1 MISRPNP
8 PARPGSFRLRP
19 FEAPALAALLAAVA
33 LLLLP
38 PPASAVKRRA
48 FVTSGTGTGDLA
60 SWPGAS
66 GAPGATALDHAD
78 SICRVHAASGLLPN
92 ANTYRAWISTD
103 ETDAYCHVQGLDGTR
118 SSGCNGAALPGGGPW
133 FLANGITPWSGT
145 LDQMTGPEA
154 LLYRPLSLDQ
164 NLDEISSDFS
174 ERLIWTGTNR
184 QGEAFST
191 LQCADW
197 STSAGASA
205 GATGDAQGVG
215 ERFTRAFSP
224 TCDSLN
230 HLLCLEPG
238 ASETVSPRWS
248 PGALAFVTSARGTG
262 ELGSWPGADGLEGI
276 QAGFRICRNLAAAA
290 HLPSPTSFV
299 PWLSTTLVDAVDRLT
314 TDGPFRR
321 PDGGVVAIDIAELV
335 GPSFTRNSLH
345 QQEDGL
351 YIHDSFDRVWTG
363 TFPDGT
369 GDGHRCDDWTD
380 GSTGHGRSGA
390 ANVGRVE
397 QWTNINAYF
406 CEDEQRLYCF
416 SNVITL
422 FWDGFESAT
431 TERWTTAVP

>member
-8 PARPGSFRLRP
+8 TARPGSFQLRP
-19 FEAPALAALLAAVA
+19 FEAPPLAALLAAAA

-66 GAPGATALDHAD
+66 GAPGATALEHAD

-103 ETDAYCHVQGLDGTR
+103 EADAYCHVQGLDGTR

-133 FLANGITPWSGT
+133 YLANGITPWSGT

-154 LLYRPLSLDQ
+154 LLYRPISLDE
-164 NLDEISSDFS
+164 NLDEISSEFS

-184 QGEAFST
+184 SGQAFST
-191 LQCADW
+191 LQCDDW
-197 STSAGASA
+197 SASAGAST

-224 TCDSLN
+224 TCDSSN

-238 ASETVSPRWS
+238 TSETVTPRWA
-248 PGALAFVTSARGTG
+248 PGALAFASSVRGTG
-262 ELGSWPGADGLEGI
+262 DLGSWPAADGLAGI
-276 QAGFRICRNLAAAA
+276 DAGFRICRNLAAAA
-290 HLPSPTSFV
+290 HLPAPASFV
-299 PWLSTTLVDAVDRLT
+299 PWLSTSLVDAVDRLT

-321 PDGGVVAIDIAELV
+321 PDGLIMALDVAELV
-335 GPSFTRNSLH
+335 GPAFPRNSLH
-345 QQEDGL
+345 QQEDGRYL
-351 YIHDSFDRVWTG
+351 DGGHDRVWTG
-363 TFPDGT
+363 SLADGT
-369 GDGHRCDDWTD
+369 GDGYLCDDWTND
-380 GSTGHGRSGA
+380 VSGHGRSGG
-390 ANVGRVE
+390 ANVGRVFE
-397 QWTNINAYF
+397 WTDDNNYF
-406 CEDEQRLYCF
+406 CSNQQRLYCF